1 MEDVE
6 TRLDCDGTLT
16 TEGGDEFNGTDE
28 VNVWT
33 EDDESRLDCDGTLT
47 IECGNEEGK

>member
-1 MEDVE
+1 MECND
-6 TRLDCDGTLT
+6 
-16 TEGGDEFNGTDE
+16 DEFNTADD

-47 IECGNEEGK
+47 IECGDVEGNCEMERLEESDD